1 MSTFKEHLIGVIGGA
16 VLIGSSIA
24 ISWAKVDQPIYA
36 GITLAGALGAVGILV
51 ATARTIRGFAGW
63 VYVIVVAARSGQ
75 QVAKLPEGLETEK
88 EEPQPETKL
97 EGPVTVI
104 QGTPIKKEEVK
115 DAGNVE
121 GK

>member
-1 MSTFKEHLIGVIGGA
+1 MIGVIGGA

-36 GITLAGALGAVGILV
+36 GVTLAGALGAVGILV

-63 VYVIVVAARSGQ
+63 IYVIVVAARSGQ
-75 QVAKLPEGLETEK
+75 QVEKLPEGLETEK
-88 EEPQPETKL
+88 EEEPKPETKL

-104 QGTPIKKEEVK
+104 SGTPIEKKEVK
-115 DAGNVE
+115 QDAGNSQ